1 MANTNSSVRK
11 PTKKQMFT
19 ALLAMPGL
27 SQEQKDFIQHEIELL
42 EKKNSGEKKPTA
54 TQVANEALKVAIV
67 EAVEPNRLYTVTEM
81 IKEIPALAGLT
92 NQKVSPLANQLV
104 EEGKLVKT
112 VEKRRSF
119 FSLPSAPAE
128 V

>member
-1 MANTNSSVRK
+1 MSNANVSVRK
-11 PTKKQMFT
+11 PTKKQMFEG
-19 ALLAMPGL
+19 LLAMPNL
-27 SQEQKDFIQHEIELL
+27 SNEQKEFINHELELL
-42 EKKNSGEKKPTA
+42 AKKNSGEKKPTA

-67 EAVEPNRLYTVTEM
+67 EGMEANRLYTVTEL

-104 EEGKLVKT
+104 EDGKLTKT
-112 VEKRRSF
+112 TEKRRSY
-119 FSLPSAPAE
+119 FSLPSASAE